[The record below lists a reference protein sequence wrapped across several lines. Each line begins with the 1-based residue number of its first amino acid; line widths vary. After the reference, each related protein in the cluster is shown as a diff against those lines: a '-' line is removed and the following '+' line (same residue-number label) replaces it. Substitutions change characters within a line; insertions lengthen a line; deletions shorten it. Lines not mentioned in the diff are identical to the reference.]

1 MTTDATPTDTT
12 TPETAGGYT
21 PPLDASE
28 AEAIDATRQWVEAHI
43 IADNLCP
50 FAARE
55 MARNSI
61 QYAVVP
67 GAGLERCLQA
77 LGDELLNLDANR
89 DAETTLVI
97 FKDGFRDFDT
107 YLELLDYAEA
117 LLEMQGYEGIYQLAS
132 FHPEYVFEDTEEDDA
147 ANYTN
152 RSPYPML
159 HLLRESSVEAAINAY
174 AGDVEEVPGRNE
186 ELMRERGVELLV
198 SRLKACAH
206 AARQADKQD

>member
-1 MTTDATPTDTT
+1 MTTDATPADTT
-12 TPETAGGYT
+12 SSTPSAGYT
-21 PPLDASE
+21 PALEVSE
-28 AEAIDATRQWVEAHI
+28 AEAIETTRQWVETHI

-55 MARNSI
+55 VARNSI
-61 QYAVVP
+61 QYAVIP

-97 FKDGFRDFDT
+97 FKDGFRDFDA

-132 FHPEYVFEDTEEDDA
+132 FHPDYVFEDTEEDDA

-152 RSPYPML
+152 RSPFPML

-174 AGDVEEVPGRNE
+174 SGDVEEVPARNE
-186 ELMRERGVELLV
+186 ALMRERGVEQLV
-198 SRLKACAH
+198 ARLKACAH
-206 AARQADKQD
+206 AARQADSQD

>member
-28 AEAIDATRQWVEAHI
+28 AEAIDATRQWVETHI

-67 GAGLERCLQA
+67 GAGLERSLQA

-97 FKDGFRDFDT
+97 FKDGFRDFVI
-107 YLELLDYAEA
+107 AHEA
-117 LLEMQGYEGIYQLAS
+117 PRGLPGL
-132 FHPEYVFEDTEEDDA
+132 
-147 ANYTN
+147 
-152 RSPYPML
+152 
-159 HLLRESSVEAAINAY
+159 INAI
-174 AGDVEEVPGRNE
+174 GIESPGLTASPAIARRVAE
-186 ELMRERGVELLV
+186 M
-198 SRLKACAH
+198 SRQILG
-206 AARQADKQD
+206 